1 MMRRINRITKDG
13 HQLFGGLLH
22 HHPLGEILE
31 RWAAYTDLS
40 IAISDPEGCIIWVNS
55 AFTRMCGYNSDELI
69 GQKPGHI
76 VSGPLTDKS
85 PRAALNRA
93 ISQRSR
99 LQTRILN
106 YHKSGKPYW
115 ADIHLEPILNSK
127 GELSGFISIERDVT
141 KEEKHQHDLGELSAS
156 IYEKLVEAMDNPGNL
171 RFTHSG
177 NGAEPVP
184 PRVTETPD
192 EFIRRWRLK
201 TSVSTAPSPS
211 RRDGSLRKEQ
221 NTP

>member
-1 MMRRINRITKDG
+1 MKKINRITKSG
-13 HQLFGGLLH
+13 EGLFGGCLQ

-31 RWAAYTDLS
+31 RWAIFSDLS
-40 IAISDPEGCIIWVNS
+40 VAVSGPDGAIIWVNA

-76 VSGPLTDKS
+76 LSGPLTDRS
-85 PRAALNRA
+85 PRSVLNRA
-93 ISQRSR
+93 ISQRVR
-99 LQTRILN
+99 VQTRILN

-115 ADIHLEPILNSK
+115 VDIHLEPILTSK
-127 GELSGFISIERDVT
+127 GELSGFISIEKDVT

-156 IYEKLVEAMDNPGNL
+156 IYEKLVEAMDSNGGGP
-171 RFTHSG
+171 FVHSAD
-177 NGAEPVP
+177 GAEPVP

-192 EFIRRWRLK
+192 EFIRRWRMQ
-201 TSVSTAPSPS
+201 TSVSAGQSTSDRGEAF
-211 RRDGSLRKEQ
+211 RKDS